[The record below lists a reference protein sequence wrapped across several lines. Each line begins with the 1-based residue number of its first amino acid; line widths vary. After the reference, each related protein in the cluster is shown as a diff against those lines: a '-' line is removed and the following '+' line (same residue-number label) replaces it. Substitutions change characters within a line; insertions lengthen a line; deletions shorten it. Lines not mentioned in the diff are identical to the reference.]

1 MTNSTILPDVSEGV
15 AEPSASRIIIVMMC
29 VGLIGLLAMFS
40 NIFGWDNVPVI
51 GEIIP
56 LMDNLGGS
64 GIWYYL
70 IGILVGCGMIVANMI
85 GGVLSD

>member
-40 NIFGWDNVPVI
+40 NIFGWDSMPVI

-70 IGILVGCGMIVANMI
+70 IGILIGCGMIVANLL